1 MSRIVLEVAYDY
13 DFMLI
18 GLVSHSKDYRIC
30 YELNNKFDFAFM
42 KGNNLEILINK
53 RKETSVYSFYEYEN
67 EDGDSFY
74 LISNRGSRTFL
85 IPEQKQF
92 DYFLIIKQLSNFID
106 EKELIKE
113 LKTIPLFLGA
123 YSIDPK
129 GLKSKEN
136 LIF

>member
-30 YELNNKFDFAFM
+30 YELNKKFDLSFM
-42 KGNNLEILINK
+42 KSNNLEILVNK

-67 EDGDSFY
+67 EDGDGFY
-74 LISNRGSRTFL
+74 LISNKGSRTFL
-85 IPEQKQF
+85 IPEQKQL
-92 DYFLIIKQLSNFID
+92 DYFLIIKQLSDLID